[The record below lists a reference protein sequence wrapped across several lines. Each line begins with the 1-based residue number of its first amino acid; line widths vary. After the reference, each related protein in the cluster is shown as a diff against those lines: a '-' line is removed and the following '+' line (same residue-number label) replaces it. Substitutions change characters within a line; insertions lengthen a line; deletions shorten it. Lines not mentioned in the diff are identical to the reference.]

1 MFQAA
6 HEHLGGP
13 LGTPPG
19 ELQGTEV
26 TLVWPPLSS
35 GPRATGALTALKA
48 TDQWSR
54 LSQVRNMRGWEESNT
69 TMQEQNMI
77 LTWRNEPQS

>member
-1 MFQAA
+1 MEVRSDVP
-6 HEHLGGP
+6 H

-35 GPRATGALTALKA
+35 GPQATEARTALKA

-54 LSQVRNMRGWEESNT
+54 LPGEEY
-69 TMQEQNMI
+69 ER
-77 LTWRNEPQS
+77 LGRV